1 MYLGTSGL
9 SGRIKKPILVHDPIG
24 FGAFRSF
31 ANVKNQGFFYAHFS
45 TFGGDDLVGSG
56 GFPITRPG
64 YSVGSRPV
72 WVLPVSR
79 AEKVPLFL
87 PENRLA

>member
-1 MYLGTSGL
+1 MYLGSGGL
-9 SGRIKKPILVHDPIG
+9 SGRVKEAILVHDPIG
-24 FGAFRSF
+24 FGAFGSF
-31 ANVKNQGFFYAHFS
+31 ANVKNQSFFYANFS

-56 GFPITRPG
+56 GFPVPRPG

-79 AEKVPLFL
+79 AEKVPLFF